1 MNSLFLLAVLAV
13 IVWLWY
19 DALRYR
25 EFTIQQCRKICNEME
40 FQLLDQ
46 TVALASLSLRRDPDN
61 RLRLLRRYNFEISP
75 DGTGRN
81 NGYIVISGYR
91 IVHIEFDLP
100 DGPVI
105 LHGKNPV
112 SYH

>member
-1 MNSLFLLAVLAV
+1 MNSLLFLAVIAI

-25 EFTIQQCRKICNEME
+25 EFSIKQCRKICNEMNY
-40 FQLLDQ
+40 QLLDQ
-46 TVALASLSLRRDPDN
+46 TVALASISVQKYSKN
-61 RLRLLRRYNFEISP
+61 RFRLLRRYNFELSP
-75 DGTGRN
+75 DGTSRY
-81 NGYIVISGYR
+81 NGYLVISGYNL
-91 IVHIEFDLP
+91 VHIEFDLP

-105 LHGKNPV
+105 LQRNNLV